1 MKPSSVCLLIA
12 MSTLLSSA
20 APRDAAWNEVKQ
32 HLSKDLPKSAVTVL
46 ATIDQQARAEN
57 AWPEALRATAQRVLL
72 EGRIAEGKDAIGRIK
87 GMDAELA
94 KAPEP
99 MRPVLQTIQAL
110 WLWEYFHQN
119 RWQFMQRSQ
128 TAEKPGD
135 DIQTWDLKRILTEID
150 GRFNLALSA
159 REALR
164 KIPVS
169 DYDILLAKGTAPDA
183 LRPTLYDFLVH
194 QILAFYAMEEQVNA
208 AAEDS
213 FTFDNNSPAFG
224 TTAEFLAWKPQS
236 TDEKS
241 WKLKTIHLYQ
251 ELLEFHQADVPPRV
265 HAELQRLGWAKGAVT
280 GDHADKRL
288 EERLREMINAAAGND
303 LQSLA
308 RANLAHLLIG
318 QKRMTEAREIAVA
331 GREAF
336 ADSPFRAMCLNAID
350 AIEQKEFLAS
360 TELVWNAAKPQFDL
374 HYRNINKLWFR
385 LYPAKWSPEHSGFN
399 HYGNDEKS
407 LKKLLAAKPI
417 KEWSVDLAATP
428 DFLEKSCQLDA
439 PSDVAKGCYELVS
452 SADADFSLNKNRL
465 GYTCVWVSDLA
476 LTTRSTQGGHDGF
489 VSNAISGEPLKGA
502 KVELWTYNNKGNS
515 WGLSQTKTTD
525 ANGFYSSVGEGR
537 GNCVPRVIYQDDSLA
552 DGKDRSYYPEPDSDK
567 HRETVVYLFTDRV
580 LYRPGQTVRFKGIAA
595 FYDRQKNDYH
605 TVNNKDFEVVFQDQN
620 EKLIAKLAVKSNDVG
635 SFSGSFTAPID
646 RVLGQ
651 TFIRCAGGAQAI
663 RIEEYKRP
671 KFYAEVGPAKA
682 EPKLGEKVVV
692 TAKALAY
699 TGAPI
704 DAAKVKWSV
713 TRTALWPDWCHWCWW
728 FMPQGNDAKQIAH
741 GELVSKPDGTFDIE
755 FIAEPDKDIDPTKEP
770 VFSYLV
776 NVDVTDST
784 GETRSASRA
793 VKAGYVG
800 VKASLTA
807 EAWQEVAKP
816 VKLTIKTTTI
826 DDLAVAAKGTVTVHR
841 LKQPASVLRTSL
853 AMQGYGWG
861 GRNERSAIKD
871 PANPN
876 SWELG
881 EVVQKN
887 EFATDKDGKASS
899 EIKLAAGEYRAVLE
913 TTDAAGKKVTAL
925 LPLRV
930 LDPQAAVFPVKIA
943 HHFSMKSEKVLPGE
957 EFVGLWGSGYA
968 KGKVYFEI
976 EHRGK
981 ILQKGWSDAAKT
993 QEVLRF
999 PVTEAHRGGF
1009 QVRVLFVHEN
1019 RTYSESVTVDV
1030 PWSKHDLTLKFE
1042 SMRSKL
1048 EPGAKETW
1056 SVIVE
1061 GAQKNAVEML
1071 GAMYDAS
1078 LDAFAMHSWT
1088 ESLSGSFYQD
1098 GDHCHLE
1105 SVGGLVSFQQWER
1118 NWNSH
1123 TGYGHPS
1130 YRHFIRE
1137 VSNDW
1142 FRLADGSIWFEPI
1155 QARSRVFGRGFGGG
1169 NGFSDGASRGIALGD
1184 ALAGSA
1190 SSYGMDGAV
1199 ADKLEAAP
1207 APAAAAAPMKMA
1219 KAALYMAQ
1227 GNFNLAFDGKGA
1239 YQDAPAA
1246 AADLSKISARKNLQ
1260 ETAFFEPHLTTDD
1273 KGIVKM
1279 TFTMPEALT
1288 KWRFMGFA
1296 HDAKLRSGY
1305 LEGETVTAKDLMA
1318 QPNPPRFLREGDEIE
1333 FTVKVSN
1340 QSDKPQTGKAKLSF
1354 ADAATL
1360 ESRDAALALTN
1371 AEQPFE
1377 IAAKESKTLAWRIK
1391 VPDGAGFLT
1400 YKAVAATASLSDG
1413 EEGMIAVLSKRQLVT
1428 ESITLP
1434 IRNAGSRE
1442 FEMKKLLES
1451 GKSETLKHEA
1461 LTVQVVSQPAWYA
1474 VMALPYLMEYPH
1486 ECAEQTFNRYYAN
1499 QLARHIAQSDPKIH
1513 RVFELWRN
1521 APRTLESPLLKNQDL
1536 KSLMIEETPW
1546 LRAGNSETEARRNVG
1561 VLFDDNRL
1569 DSEMARAMQRLQ
1581 DMQLDSGAWPWFPGG
1596 RASDY
1601 ITLYIVTGTGRLKH
1615 LGVKINNDLALRALD
1630 WLDGQISHTYQEI
1643 KRKDRGDDHFSSF
1656 IAMYLYGRSFYLEQR
1671 PIAAANKEAVDYFLK
1686 QGAKYWMNN
1695 PCLMTRCHAALGLW
1709 RFGDKQTPPAII
1721 KSLGENAL
1729 NTEEL
1734 GMHWRTNEGY
1744 YWNQAPVET
1753 QAMVIE
1759 AFREVANDMK
1769 AVDDCQVWLLKQ
1781 KQTQG
1786 WKTTKSTADAVYALL
1801 LGGDVKRLASDA
1813 LVKTELA
1820 GVEIKPEN
1828 VEPGTGFYEKKFHAT
1843 EVKPAMGKI
1852 KLTKTDAGV
1861 SWGSLHWQYLEDVSK
1876 ITPHDGTP
1884 LEVKKS
1890 LFVKRM
1896 TKAGATLEAVT
1907 GALKPGD
1914 EIVTRIEIRADRDM
1928 EFIHLKNQRGSGV
1941 EPVNVLSQYKWQDG
1955 LGYYEM
1961 TKDTAD
1967 HFFIERLPRGTHVF
1981 ETSARVQLRG
1991 AYPTGIAEIQCMYA
2005 PEFNSHSGSVLMK
2018 VE

>member
-1 MKPSSVCLLIA
+1 
-12 MSTLLSSA
+12 
-20 APRDAAWNEVKQ
+20 
-32 HLSKDLPKSAVTVL
+32 
-46 ATIDQQARAEN
+46 
-57 AWPEALRATAQRVLL
+57 
-72 EGRIAEGKDAIGRIK
+72 
-87 GMDAELA
+87 
-94 KAPEP
+94 
-99 MRPVLQTIQAL
+99 
-110 WLWEYFHQN
+110 
-119 RWQFMQRSQ
+119 MQRTQ
-128 TAEKPGD
+128 TADKPGE
-135 DIQTWDLKRILTEID
+135 DIQTWDLKRVLAEID
-150 GRFNLALSA
+150 ARFTKALTN
-159 REALR
+159 REVLR
-164 KIPVS
+164 KAPVG
-169 DYDILLAKGTAPDA
+169 DYDILLTKGTAPDA
-183 LRPTLYDFLVH
+183 LRPTLYDFLAH
-194 QILAFYAMEEQVNA
+194 QILDFYAMEEQVNA

-213 FTFDNNSPAFG
+213 FTFDNTSPAFG
-224 TTAEFLAWKPQS
+224 TTDEFLAWKPAS

-241 WKLKTIHLYQ
+241 WKLKAIHLYQ
-251 ELLEFHQADVPPRV
+251 ELLQFHQADVSPRIHV
-265 HAELQRLGWAKGAVT
+265 DLQRLGWAKDAIT
-280 GDHADKRL
+280 GEHADKRL
-288 EERLREMINAAAGND
+288 EERLREIITAAAGNE

-318 QKRMTEAREIAVA
+318 QKRMTEAREIAIA

-336 ADSPFRAMCLNAID
+336 ADSPFRAMCVDAIE
-350 AIEQKEFLAS
+350 AIEQKEFDVS
-360 TELVWNAAKPQFDL
+360 TELVWNAAKPQFDIQ
-374 HYRNINKLWFR
+374 YRNLNHLWFR
-385 LYPAKWSPEHSGFN
+385 LYPAKWSPDRSEYNYS
-399 HYGNDEKS
+399 NDDGKT
-407 LKKLLAAKPI
+407 LKKLLADKPV
-417 KEWSVDLAATP
+417 KEWSVDLEATP
-428 DFLEKSCQLDA
+428 DYLTKSRPLDA
-439 PSDVAKGCYELVS
+439 PLDVTKGFYTLIS
-452 SADADFSLNKNRL
+452 SADAGFSVGKNRL
-465 GYTCVWVSDLA
+465 SYTRIWVSDLA
-476 LTTRSTQGGHDGF
+476 LTSRSGQGHNEGF
-489 VSNAISGEPLKGA
+489 VRNALSGEPIKGA
-502 KVELWTYNNKGNS
+502 KVELWTYNNKPNA
-515 WGLSQTKTTD
+515 WGLSQTTETD
-525 ANGFYSSVGEGR
+525 GNGFFSAKTGNSVA
-537 GNCVPRVIYQDDSLA
+537 RVIYQDDSLA
-552 DGKDRSYYPEPDSDK
+552 GAQVWSYNQERNDRDN
-567 HRETVVYLFTDRV
+567 TVFLFTDRA
-580 LYRPGQTVRFKGIAA
+580 LYRPGQNVRFKGIAA
-595 FYDRQKNDYH
+595 YYDRNKNDYH
-605 TVNNKDFEVVFQDQN
+605 TVNNKNFEVVFQDLN
-620 EKLIAKLAVKSNDVG
+620 NKEIAKLEVKSNAVG
-635 SFSGSFTAPID
+635 SFNGSFTSPTD

-651 TFIRCAGGAQAI
+651 AFIRCGNNTQVI

-692 TAKALAY
+692 TAKALSY
-699 TGAPI
+699 TGAAI
-704 DAAKVKWSV
+704 DGAKVKWNV
-713 TRTALWPDWCHWCWW
+713 TRTALWPDWCRWCWW
-728 FMPQGNDAKQIAH
+728 SMPNDSSAKQIAH

-755 FIAEPDKDIDPTKEP
+755 FIAEPDKDIAQSKEP
-770 VFSYLV
+770 VFSYQV

-816 VKLTIKTTTI
+816 VKLTLTTTTV
-826 DDLAVAAKGTVTVHR
+826 DDLPVSAKGTVTVHR
-841 LKQPASVLRTSL
+841 LVQPASVLRPHLTREW
-853 AMQGYGWG
+853 YGRG
-861 GRNERSAIKD
+861 GDDARKPSKD

-887 EFATDKDGKASS
+887 DFATDKDGKTTC
-899 EIKLAAGEYRAVLE
+899 EIKLAAGEYRAVLAS
-913 TTDAAGKKVTAL
+913 TDTGGKKVTAL

-930 LDPQAAVFPVKIA
+930 LDPQAAAFPVKISN
-943 HHFSMKSEKVLPGE
+943 HFSMKSQKVLPGE
-957 EFVGLWGSGYA
+957 EFVALWGTGYA
-968 KGKVYFEI
+968 KGRVYYEI
-976 EHRGK
+976 VHRNK
-981 ILQKGWSDAAKT
+981 ILRKGWSDEAAT
-993 QEVLRF
+993 QQVLRF
-999 PVTEAHRGGF
+999 PVTEEYRGGF
-1009 QVRVLFVHEN
+1009 QVRVLFVREN
-1019 RTYSESVTVDV
+1019 RSYSESVTVDV

-1056 SVIVE
+1056 SVIIG
-1061 GAQKNAVEML
+1061 GAEKDAIEML
-1071 GAMYDAS
+1071 GTLYDAS
-1078 LDAFAMHSWT
+1078 LDAFAKHSWM
-1088 ESLSGSFYQD
+1088 ESLSGNFYHD
-1098 GDHCHLE
+1098 SERLHLT
-1105 SVGGLVSFQQWER
+1105 SVGGLVAFQQWER
-1118 NWNSH
+1118 NWNPH
-1123 TGYGHPS
+1123 TGYNHPR
-1130 YRHFIRE
+1130 YRHFVSE

-1142 FRLADGSIWFEPI
+1142 FSQSDGTVWFEVRPGKGMGVGHG
-1155 QARSRVFGRGFGGG
+1155 ARLFGLDKAAMVMESDSFSRGNMGG
-1169 NGFSDGASRGIALGD
+1169 NSGGASFAGAPMAAAMPMKAYAFATNGQRSGD
-1184 ALAGSA
+1184 AAL
-1190 SSYGMDGAV
+1190 DGNSIDAI
-1199 ADKLEAAP
+1199 LNNPGQAP
-1207 APAAAAAPMKMA
+1207 
-1219 KAALYMAQ
+1219 Q
-1227 GNFNLAFDGKGA
+1227 
-1239 YQDAPAA
+1239 
-1246 AADLSKISARKNLQ
+1246 DLSKVSARKNLQ

-1340 QSDKPQTGKAKLSF
+1340 QSDKPQSGKAKLSF

-1371 AEQPFE
+1371 PEQPFE

-1400 YKAVAATASLSDG
+1400 YKAVAATDSLSDG

-1442 FEMKKLLES
+1442 FELKKLLES
-1451 GKSETLKHEA
+1451 GKSDTLRHEA

-1486 ECAEQTFNRYYAN
+1486 ECAEQIFNRYYAN
-1499 QLARHIAQSDPKIH
+1499 QLGRHIAQSDPKIH
-1513 RVFELWRN
+1513 RVFEMWRN
-1521 APRTLESPLLKNQDL
+1521 APKTLDSPLLKNQDL

-1630 WLDGQISHTYQEI
+1630 WLDGQIRHTYQEI
-1643 KRKDRGDDHFSSF
+1643 KRKDRDADHFSSF

-1686 QGAKYWMNN
+1686 QGAKYWMENSS
-1695 PCLMTRCHAALGLW
+1695 LMTRCHTALGLW

-1721 KSLGENAL
+1721 KSLSENAL

-1734 GMHWRTNEGY
+1734 GMHWRLNEGY

-1753 QAMVIE
+1753 QAMIIE
-1759 AFREVANDMK
+1759 AYREVASDMK

-1876 ITPHDGTP
+1876 ITPHEGTP

-1896 TKAGATLEAVT
+1896 TKDGATLEAVN
-1907 GALKPGD
+1907 GPLKPGD
-1914 EIVTRIEIRADRDM
+1914 EIVTRIEIRVDRDM

-1941 EPVNVLSQYKWQDG
+1941 EPINVLSQYKWQDG

>member
-1 MKPSSVCLLIA
+1 MKTLNTSLLVL
-12 MSTLLSSA
+12 MSTLLGFS
-20 APRDAAWNEVKQ
+20 APRDAAWNQVKQ
-32 HLSKDLPKSAVTVL
+32 HLAKDLPKSAVEVL
-46 ATIDQQARAEN
+46 KTIDQQARGEN
-57 AWPEALRATAQRVLL
+57 AWPEAVRATAQRVLL

-99 MRPVLQTIQAL
+99 MQPMLQTIQAL
-110 WLWEYFHQN
+110 WLWEYFYQN
-119 RWQFMQRSQ
+119 RWQFMLRSQ
-128 TAEKPGD
+128 TADKPGE
-135 DIQTWDLKRILTEID
+135 DIQTWDLKRILAEID
-150 GRFNLALSA
+150 GRFSKALTN
-159 REALR
+159 REALG
-164 KIPVS
+164 KIAVG
-169 DYDILLAKGTAPDA
+169 DYDILLTKGSAPDA

-194 QILAFYAMEEQVNA
+194 QILDFYAIEEQVNA
-208 AAEDS
+208 AAEDAFS
-213 FTFDNNSPAFG
+213 FSNSSPAFG
-224 TTAEFLAWKPQS
+224 TSAEFLAWKPQS

-241 WKLKTIHLYQ
+241 WKLKAIKLYQ
-251 ELLEFHQADVPPRV
+251 ELLAFHQADVSPRT
-265 HAELQRLGWAKGAVT
+265 HADLQRLGWAKDALT
-280 GDHADKRL
+280 GEKADKRL
-288 EERLREMINAAAGND
+288 EERLHEIIKSADGNE

-318 QKRMTEAREIAVA
+318 QKRMSEAREIAIA

-336 ADSPFRAMCLNAID
+336 PDSTFSAMCVNAIET
-350 AIEQKEFLAS
+350 IEAKEISVS
-360 TELVWNAAKPQFDL
+360 TELVWNAAKPQFEL
-374 HYRNINKLWFR
+374 QYRNINKIWFR
-385 LYPAKWSPEHSGFN
+385 LYPATWSPEHN
-399 HYGNDEKS
+399 DYRDEKS
-407 LKKLLAAKPI
+407 LKKLLAGKPL
-417 KEWSVDLAATP
+417 KAWSVDLEATA
-428 DFLEKSCQLDA
+428 DYLAKSRSLDA
-439 PSDVAKGCYELVS
+439 VIDVAKGCYELVS
-452 SADADFSLNKNRL
+452 SADADFSLVKNQL
-465 GYTCVWVSDLA
+465 NFTCVWVSDLA
-476 LTTRSTQGGHDGF
+476 LSTRGARVTQKSQGRHEGF
-489 VSNAISGEPLKGA
+489 IRNALSGEAVKGA
-502 KVELWTYNNKGNS
+502 KVEIWSYNNKSNH
-515 WGLSQTKTTD
+515 WVLSQTKETD
-525 ANGFYSSVGEGR
+525 GDGFYAAEGNWQ
-537 GNCVPRVIYQDDSLA
+537 GYVIRVQHQDDSLA
-552 DGKDRSYYPEPDSDK
+552 ARPGRSYFPDLQEDGHLTNS
-567 HRETVVYLFTDRV
+567 VYLFTDRA

-595 FYDRQKNDYH
+595 SYDRSKNDYH
-605 TVNNKDFEVVFQDQN
+605 TVNEKNFEVVFLDLN
-620 EKLIAKLAVKSNDVG
+620 NKEIAKLKVKSNAVG
-635 SFSGSFTAPID
+635 SFSGSFTAPTD

-651 TFIRCAGGAQAI
+651 AFIRCGDNTQMI

-682 EPKLGEKVVV
+682 EPKLGEKVLV
-692 TAKALAY
+692 TAKALSY
-699 TGAPI
+699 TGAAI
-704 DAAKVKWSV
+704 DGAKVKWSV
-713 TRTALWPDWCHWCWW
+713 TRSAIWPDWCRWCWW
-728 FMPQGNDAKQIAH
+728 FMPRDSGAKQIAH
-741 GELVSKPDGTFDIE
+741 GELVSKADGTFDIE
-755 FIAEPDKDIDPTKEP
+755 FVAEPDKDIAPGEEP
-770 VFSYLV
+770 VFSYQV

-784 GETRSASRA
+784 GETRTATRA

-800 VKASLTA
+800 VKASLVA
-807 EAWQEVAKP
+807 ETWQETAKP
-816 VKLTIKTTTI
+816 VKLTITTTTI
-826 DDLAVAAKGTVTVHR
+826 DDLPLAAKGTVTVHR
-841 LKQPASVLRTSL
+841 LVQPASVLRPRLT
-853 AMQGYGWG
+853 MPWYG
-861 GRNERSAIKD
+861 RDERKD

-876 SWELG
+876 SWALG

-887 EFATDKDGKASS
+887 EFATDKDGKATT
-899 EIKLAAGEYRAVLE
+899 EIKLSAGEYRALLD

-930 LDPQAAVFPVKIA
+930 LNPEAATFPVRIP
-943 HHFSMKSEKVLPGE
+943 HHFSMKSQKVLPGE
-957 EFVGLWGSGYA
+957 EFVALWGSGYD
-968 KGKVYFEI
+968 KGRVWFEV

-981 ILQKGWSDAAKT
+981 ILRKGWSDAAKT

-999 PVTEAHRGGF
+999 PVTDEHRGGF
-1009 QVRVLFVHEN
+1009 QVRLLFVREN

-1030 PWSKHDLTLKFE
+1030 PWNKHDLTLKFE

-1048 EPGAKETW
+1048 EPGAKDTW
-1056 SVIVE
+1056 SVIVS
-1061 GAQKNAVEML
+1061 GAEKDAVEML
-1071 GAMYDAS
+1071 GTMYDAS
-1078 LDAFAMHSWT
+1078 LDAFAKHLWT
-1088 ESLSGSFYQD
+1088 QSLSQNFYRD
-1098 GDHCHLE
+1098 TNRVHLE
-1105 SVGGLVSFQQWER
+1105 SVGGLVNFQQWAR
-1118 NWNSH
+1118 NWNPH
-1123 TGYGHPS
+1123 TGYSHPS
-1130 YRHFIRE
+1130 YRHFVMQ

-1142 FRLADGSIWFEPI
+1142 FSHADGTVWFEVR
-1155 QARSRVFGRGFGGG
+1155 QAKGRGAGFGYA
-1169 NGFSDGASRGIALGD
+1169 NGAHGATFGLVAKGASLRGAMMESD
-1184 ALAGSA
+1184 AL
-1190 SSYGMDGAV
+1190 
-1199 ADKLEAAP
+1199 AAP
-1207 APAAAAAPMKMA
+1207 APAMVPMAMNQMEMADRAMTDRTADGAGGGQDEQITAP
-1219 KAALYMAQ
+1219 
-1227 GNFNLAFDGKGA
+1227 
-1239 YQDAPAA
+1239 
-1246 AADLSKISARKNLQ
+1246 DLSKVSARKNLQ
-1260 ETAFFEPHLTTDD
+1260 ETAFFEPQLTTDD

-1279 TFTMPEALT
+1279 TFSMPEALT

-1360 ESRDAALALTN
+1360 ESRDAALGLTN
-1371 AEQPFE
+1371 QEQPFE
-1377 IAAKESKTLAWRIK
+1377 ISAKESKTLAWRIK

-1400 YKAVAATASLSDG
+1400 YKAVAATATLSDG

-1442 FEMKKLLES
+1442 FEMKKLLDS
-1451 GKSETLKHEA
+1451 GKSDTLRHEA

-1474 VMALPYLMEYPH
+1474 VMALPYLMEYPY
-1486 ECAEQTFNRYYAN
+1486 ECAEQVFNRYYAN

-1513 RVFELWRN
+1513 RVFEMWRN
-1521 APRTLESPLLKNQDL
+1521 APKTLDSPLLKNQDL

-1630 WLDGQISHTYQEI
+1630 WLDAQIRQTYQEI
-1643 KRKDRGDDHFSSF
+1643 KRKDRNDDHFSSF
-1656 IAMYLYGRSFYLEQR
+1656 IAMYLYGRSFYLDQR

-1721 KSLGENAL
+1721 KSLSENAL

-1734 GMHWRTNEGY
+1734 GMHWRLNEGY

-1753 QAMVIE
+1753 QAMIIE
-1759 AFREVANDMK
+1759 AYREVASDMK

-1813 LVKTELA
+1813 LVKTELG

-1843 EVKPAMGKI
+1843 EIKPAMGKI

-1876 ITPHDGTP
+1876 ITPHEGTP

-1896 TKAGATLEAVT
+1896 TKAGATLEAVA
-1907 GALKPGD
+1907 GPLKPGD
-1914 EIVTRIEIRADRDM
+1914 EIVTRIEIRVDRDM

-1991 AYPTGIAEIQCMYA
+1991 TYPTGIAEIQCMYA
-2005 PEFNSHSGSVLMK
+2005 PEFNSHSGSVMLK

>member
-1 MKPSSVCLLIA
+1 MKILSTTLLIA
-12 MSTLLSSA
+12 MSSSLGSA
-20 APRDAAWNEVKQ
+20 APRDAAWNQVKQ
-32 HLSKDLPKSAVTVL
+32 HLAKDLPKSAVTVL
-46 ATIDQQARAEN
+46 TTIDDQARAEH
-57 AWPEALRATAQRVLL
+57 AWPEAVRATAQRVLL
-72 EGRIAEGKDAIGRIK
+72 DGRIAEGRDAIGRIK
-87 GMDAELA
+87 GMDAALA

-99 MRPVLQTIQAL
+99 MQPLLQSIQAL

-119 RWQFMQRSQ
+119 RWQFMQRTQ
-128 TAEKPGD
+128 TADKPGE
-135 DIQTWDLKRILTEID
+135 DIQTWDLKRILAEID
-150 GRFNLALSA
+150 GRFSKALTN
-159 REALR
+159 REVLR
-164 KIPVS
+164 KAPVG

-194 QILAFYAMEEQVNA
+194 QILDFYAFEEQVNP

-213 FTFDNNSPAFG
+213 FTFDNESPAFG
-224 TTAEFLAWKPQS
+224 TSAEFLAWKPAS

-241 WKLKTIHLYQ
+241 WKLKAINLYH
-251 ELLEFHQADVPPRV
+251 ELLEFHQADVSPRIHV
-265 HAELQRLGWAKGAVT
+265 DLQRLGWAKDALT
-280 GDHADKRL
+280 GEHADKRL
-288 EERLREMINAAAGND
+288 EQRLREIITATEGNE

-318 QKRMTEAREIAVA
+318 QKRMTEARDIAIA
-331 GREAF
+331 GRDAF
-336 ADSPFRAMCLNAID
+336 ADSPFRAMCVSAIE
-350 AIEQKEFLAS
+350 AIEQKEFEVS

-374 HYRNINKLWFR
+374 QYRNLNKIYFR
-385 LYPAKWSPEHSGFN
+385 LYPATWSPEHSSGYFS
-399 HYGNDEKS
+399 NDEKS
-407 LKKLLAAKPI
+407 LKKLLADKPA
-417 KEWSVDLAATP
+417 KEWSLDLPPTP
-428 DFLEKSCQLDA
+428 DYLEKSRQLDA
-439 PSDVAKGCYELVS
+439 PLDVTKGCYALVS
-452 SADADFSLNKNRL
+452 SADAGFSLGKNRL
-465 GYTCVWVSDLA
+465 SYTRVWVSDLA
-476 LTTRSTQGGHDGF
+476 LSTRAAVNGHEGF
-489 VSNAISGEPLKGA
+489 VSNALSGEPIKGA
-502 KVELWTYNNKGNS
+502 KVELWTYNNKSNS
-515 WGLSQTKTTD
+515 WAMSQTKSTD
-525 ANGFYSSVGEGR
+525 SNGFYAAVSEGHV
-537 GNCVPRVIYQDDSLA
+537 NCVPRVIYQNDSLA
-552 DGKDRSYYPEPDSDK
+552 GGQNGSYFYGHQDESGLSN
-567 HRETVVYLFTDRV
+567 VVFLFTDRA
-580 LYRPGQTVRFKGIAA
+580 LYRPGQTIRFKGIAA
-595 FYDRQKNDYH
+595 NYGRKTNDYH
-605 TVNNKDFEVVFQDQN
+605 TTNNKDFEVVFQDLN
-620 EKLIAKLAVKSNDVG
+620 NKEIAKLAVKSNAVG
-635 SFSGSFTAPID
+635 SFSGSFTAPSD

-651 TFIRCAGGAQAI
+651 AFLRCGDNTQVI

-682 EPKLGEKVVV
+682 QPKLGEKVVV
-692 TAKALAY
+692 TAKALSY
-699 TGAPI
+699 TGAAI
-704 DAAKVKWSV
+704 DSAKVKWSV
-713 TRTALWPDWCHWCWW
+713 TRTALWPDWCRWCWW
-728 FMPQGNDAKQIAH
+728 FMPHDSNAKQIAH
-741 GELVSKPDGTFDIE
+741 GQLVSKPDGSFDIE
-755 FIAEPDKDIDPTKEP
+755 FIAEPDKDIAPSEEP
-770 VFSYLV
+770 VFSYQV

-800 VKASLTA
+800 VKAALAADT
-807 EAWQEVAKP
+807 WQEIAKP
-816 VKLTIKTTTI
+816 VKLSITTTTV
-826 DDLAVAAKGTVTVHR
+826 DDLPVPAKGTVTVHR
-841 LKQPASVLRTSL
+841 LVQPASVLRPHLTRPW
-853 AMQGYGWG
+853 YGRG
-861 GRNERSAIKD
+861 VNDSRKPSKD

-887 EFATDKDGKASS
+887 DFATDKDGKATC
-899 EIKLAAGEYRAVLE
+899 EIKLSAGEYRAVLA
-913 TTDAAGKKVTAL
+913 TTDAAGKNVSAL

-930 LDPQAAVFPVKIA
+930 LDPQAAAFPVKIA
-943 HHFSMKSEKVLPGE
+943 HHFSMKSQKVLPGE
-957 EFVGLWGSGYA
+957 EFVALWGTGYA

-981 ILQKGWSDAAKT
+981 ILRKGWSDADTT
-993 QEVLRF
+993 QQLLRF
-999 PVTEAHRGGF
+999 PVSDEYRGGF
-1009 QVRVLFVHEN
+1009 QVHVLFIQEN

-1048 EPGAKETW
+1048 EPGAKDTW
-1056 SVIVE
+1056 SVIIG
-1061 GAQKNAVEML
+1061 GAEKDAIEML
-1071 GAMYDAS
+1071 GTLYDAS
-1078 LDAFAMHSWT
+1078 LDAFAKNSWVN
-1088 ESLSGSFYQD
+1088 SLSGYFYHD
-1098 GDHCHLE
+1098 SGRLHLQ
-1105 SVGGLVSFQQWER
+1105 SIGGLVAFQQWER
-1118 NWNSH
+1118 NWNPH
-1123 TGYGHPS
+1123 TGYNHPH
-1130 YRHFIRE
+1130 YRHFVRE

-1142 FRLADGSIWFEPI
+1142 FSQSDGTVWFDVRSDKGRAVGFGVGR
-1155 QARSRVFGRGFGGG
+1155 QFGLNRARSMMMASDSKGNSDEAVAFAGAPMAAAMPMMAEAAIGGQRSG
-1169 NGFSDGASRGIALGD
+1169 NGAIDSDSADAFSINPAQT
-1184 ALAGSA
+1184 
-1190 SSYGMDGAV
+1190 AV
-1199 ADKLEAAP
+1199 AAP
-1207 APAAAAAPMKMA
+1207 
-1219 KAALYMAQ
+1219 
-1227 GNFNLAFDGKGA
+1227 
-1239 YQDAPAA
+1239 
-1246 AADLSKISARKNLQ
+1246 DLSKISARKNLQ

-1305 LEGETVTAKDLMA
+1305 LEGETVTAKDLMT
-1318 QPNPPRFLREGDEIE
+1318 QPNAPRFLREGDEIE

-1340 QSDKPQTGKAKLSF
+1340 QSDKPQSGKARLSF

-1371 AEQPFE
+1371 PEQPFE

-1400 YKAVAATASLSDG
+1400 YKAVAATDSLADG

-1434 IRNAGSRE
+1434 IRNASSRE
-1442 FEMKKLLES
+1442 FELKKLLES
-1451 GKSETLKHEA
+1451 GKSDTLRHEA

-1486 ECAEQTFNRYYAN
+1486 ECAEQIFNRYYAN

-1521 APRTLESPLLKNQDL
+1521 APKTLDSPLLKNQDL

-1569 DSEMARAMQRLQ
+1569 DSEMARAMQRLA

-1601 ITLYIVTGTGRLKH
+1601 ITLYIVTGTGRLNH

-1630 WLDGQISHTYQEI
+1630 WLDGQIRQNYQEI
-1643 KRKDRGDDHFSSF
+1643 KRKDRDADHFSSF
-1656 IAMYLYGRSFYLEQR
+1656 IAMYLYGRSFYLDQR

-1686 QGAKYWMNN
+1686 QGAKYWMDNS
-1695 PCLMTRCHAALGLW
+1695 CLMTRCHTALGLW

-1721 KSLGENAL
+1721 KSLSENAL

-1734 GMHWRTNEGY
+1734 GMHWRLNEGY

-1753 QAMVIE
+1753 QAMIIE
-1759 AFREVANDMK
+1759 AYREVASDMK

-1813 LVKTELA
+1813 LVKAELG

-1843 EVKPAMGKI
+1843 EVKPTMGKI

-1876 ITPHDGTP
+1876 ITPHEGTP

-1896 TKAGATLEAVT
+1896 TKAGATLEAVS
-1907 GALKPGD
+1907 GPLKPGD
-1914 EIVTRIEIRADRDM
+1914 EIVTRIEIRVDRDM

-1941 EPVNVLSQYKWQDG
+1941 EPINVLSQYKWQDS

-2005 PEFNSHSGSVLMK
+2005 PEFNSHSASVLMK

>member
-1 MKPSSVCLLIA
+1 MKLVTTGLLVL
-12 MSTLLSSA
+12 MSTLLGSA
-20 APRDAAWNEVKQ
+20 ASRDAAWTQVKQ
-32 HLSKDLPKSAVTVL
+32 HLNKDLPKSAIEVL
-46 ATIDQQARAEN
+46 NTIDAQARAEN
-57 AWPEALRATAQRVLL
+57 AWPEAVRATAQRVLL
-72 EGRIAEGKDAIGRIK
+72 EGRIAEGRDAIGRIK
-87 GMDAELA
+87 GLDAELA
-94 KAPEP
+94 TAPEP
-99 MRPVLQTIQAL
+99 MQAPLQTIQAL

-128 TAEKPGD
+128 TADKPGE
-135 DIQTWDLKRILTEID
+135 DIQTWDLKRVLAEID
-150 GRFNLALSA
+150 GRFNKALAN

-164 KIPVS
+164 NIPVA
-169 DYDILLAKGTAPDA
+169 DYDILLTKGTAPDA
-183 LRPTLYDFLVH
+183 LRPTVYDFLVH
-194 QILAFYAMEEQVNA
+194 QILTFYAMEEQVNA

-213 FTFDNNSPAFG
+213 FSFDNTSPAFG
-224 TTAEFLAWKPQS
+224 STAEFLAWQPQS
-236 TDEKS
+236 SDATS
-241 WKLKTIHLYQ
+241 WKLKAIKLYQ
-251 ELLEFHQADVPPRV
+251 ELLVFHQADASPRIHV
-265 HAELQRLGWAKGAVT
+265 DLQRLGWAKDALT
-280 GDHADKRL
+280 GEHADKRL
-288 EERLREMINAAAGND
+288 EERLREIISAAAGNE

-318 QKRMTEAREIAVA
+318 QKRMTEARDIAIA

-336 ADSPFRAMCLNAID
+336 ADSPFRAMCVNAIE
-350 AIEQKEFLAS
+350 AVEHKEFETS
-360 TELVWNAAKPQFDL
+360 TELVWNAAKPRFELQ
-374 HYRNINKLWFR
+374 YRNLNKLWFR
-385 LYPAKWSPEHSGFN
+385 LYPAHWSPDRGGYSYYED
-399 HYGNDEKS
+399 DEKS
-407 LKKLLAAKPI
+407 LKKLLAGKPAKN
-417 KEWSVDLAATP
+417 WSVDLEATP
-428 DFLEKSCQLDA
+428 DYLAKFRQLDA
-439 PSDVAKGCYELVS
+439 PLDVAKGCYELVS
-452 SADADFSLNKNRL
+452 SADADFSMGKNRL
-465 GYTCVWVSDLA
+465 GYTRIWVSDLA
-476 LTTRSTQGGHDGF
+476 LTTRSAQNGHDGF
-489 VSNAISGEPLKGA
+489 VSNALSGEPVVGA
-502 KVELWTYNNKGNS
+502 KVELWTYNNKSNN
-515 WGLSQTKTTD
+515 WGVSQTKTTD
-525 ANGFYSSVGEGR
+525 ANGFYTAVGEGR
-537 GNCVPRVIYQDDSLA
+537 GNCVPRAIYQDDSLA
-552 DGKDRSYYPEPDSDK
+552 GGPDRSYYPGLRSDSHLDN
-567 HRETVVYLFTDRV
+567 VVYLFTDRA

-595 FYDRQKNDYH
+595 FYDRRKNDYH
-605 TVNNKDFEVVFQDQN
+605 TVNNKNFSVVFQDLN
-620 EKLIAKLAVKSNDVG
+620 DKLIAKLAVKSNDVG
-635 SFSGSFTAPID
+635 SFSGSFTAPTD

-651 TFIRCAGGAQAI
+651 AYIRCAGGAQMI

-682 EPKLGEKVVV
+682 EPKLGENVAV
-692 TAKALAY
+692 TAKALSY

-704 DAAKVKWSV
+704 DGAKVKWSV
-713 TRTALWPDWCHWCWW
+713 TRTALWPDWCRWCWW
-728 FMPQGNDAKQIAH
+728 FMPQASAAKQIAH
-741 GELVSKPDGTFDIE
+741 GELVSKPDGTFEIT
-755 FIAEPDKDIDPTKEP
+755 FIAEPDKNIEPSKQP
-770 VFSYLV
+770 VFSYQV
-776 NVDVTDST
+776 TVDVTDST

-800 VKASLTA
+800 VKAALVADT
-807 EAWQEVAKP
+807 WQEAAKP
-816 VKLTIKTTTI
+816 VQLTITTTTI
-826 DDLAVAAKGTVTVHR
+826 DDLPVTAKGTLAVHR
-841 LKQPASVLRTSL
+841 LTQPAGVLRANL
-853 AMQGYGWG
+853 AMPWYGRG
-861 GRNERSAIKD
+861 GGGDARGATKD

-876 SWELG
+876 SWDLG
-881 EVVQKN
+881 ELVQKN
-887 EFATDKDGKASS
+887 EFASDKDGKAVC
-899 EIKLAAGEYRAVLE
+899 EVKLAAGEYRAVLE
-913 TTDAAGKKVTAL
+913 TRDAAGKLVTAL

-930 LDPQAAVFPVKIA
+930 LDPQAATFPIKIP
-943 HHFSMKSEKVLPGE
+943 HHFSMKSRKVLPGE

-976 EHRGK
+976 EHRGN
-981 ILQKGWSDAAKT
+981 ILQKGWSDGTKT

-1019 RTYSESVTVDV
+1019 RSYSESVTVDV
-1030 PWSKHDLTLKFE
+1030 PWSQHDLTLKFE

-1056 SVIVE
+1056 SVVVG
-1061 GAQKNAVEML
+1061 GAEKNAVEML
-1071 GAMYDAS
+1071 GTLYDAS
-1078 LDAFAMHSWT
+1078 LDAFAKHAWT
-1088 ESLSGSFYQD
+1088 HSLSGSFYRD
-1098 GDHCHLE
+1098 GNRVQLE
-1105 SVGGLVSFQQWER
+1105 SVGGLVNFQQWER
-1118 NWNSH
+1118 NWNPH
-1123 TGYGHPS
+1123 TGYSHPS

-1142 FRLADGSIWFEPI
+1142 FSQSDGSVWFDVR
-1155 QARSRVFGRGFGGG
+1155 QGKGRGFGYGFG
-1169 NGFSDGASRGIALGD
+1169 NGMGGTGKM
-1184 ALAGSA
+1184 LA
-1190 SSYGMDGAV
+1190 MD
-1199 ADKLEAAP
+1199 ADKADMLESNGMAIGGAAP
-1207 APAAAAAPMKMA
+1207 AMAATASPMKS
-1219 KAALYMAQ
+1219 KASAGLLRAYYD
-1227 GNFNLAFDGKGA
+1227 GNRAEPE
-1239 YQDAPAA
+1239 APEP

-1260 ETAFFEPHLTTDD
+1260 ETALFEPHLTTDE

-1318 QPNPPRFLREGDEIE
+1318 QPNPPRFLREGDAIE

-1340 QSDKPQTGKAKLSF
+1340 QSDKPQSGKARLSF

-1360 ESRDAALALTN
+1360 ESRDAALGLTN
-1371 AEQPFE
+1371 QEQPFE
-1377 IAAKESKTLAWRIK
+1377 IAAKQSKTLAWRIK

-1400 YKAVAATASLSDG
+1400 YKAVAATDSLSDG

-1442 FEMKKLLES
+1442 FELKKLLES
-1451 GKSETLKHEA
+1451 GTSDTLRHQA

-1486 ECAEQTFNRYYAN
+1486 ECAEQIFNRYYAN

-1521 APRTLESPLLKNQDL
+1521 APKTLDSPLLKNQDL

-1546 LRAGNSETEARRNVG
+1546 LRAANSETEARRNVG

-1569 DSEMARAMQRLQ
+1569 DSEMARAMRRLQ

-1630 WLDGQISHTYQEI
+1630 WLDGQIRHTYHEI
-1643 KRKDRGDDHFSSF
+1643 KRKDRDADHFSSF

-1686 QGAKYWMNN
+1686 QGAKYWMDNAS
-1695 PCLMTRCHAALGLW
+1695 LMTRCHTALGLW

-1721 KSLGENAL
+1721 KSLTENAL

-1734 GMHWRTNEGY
+1734 GMHWRLNEGV

-1753 QAMVIE
+1753 QAMIIE
-1759 AFREVANDMK
+1759 AFREVASDMK

-1781 KQTQG
+1781 KQTHG

-1813 LVKTELA
+1813 LVKTELG

-1861 SWGSLHWQYLEDVSK
+1861 SWGSLHWQYLEDVAK
-1876 ITPHDGTP
+1876 ITPHEGTP

-1896 TKAGATLEAVT
+1896 TKAGATLEAVA
-1907 GALKPGD
+1907 GPLKPGD

-1941 EPVNVLSQYKWQDG
+1941 EPINVLSQYKWQDG

-1967 HFFIERLPRGTHVF
+1967 HFFIERLPSGTHVF

-2005 PEFNSHSGSVLMK
+2005 PEFNSHSGSVMMK